1 MHIGLRIKIAR
12 ISKGF
17 KQEDLAERINKTR
30 PLISSIEQTGKVN
43 HYTLKK
49 ICEVLEIDI
58 NELENSVVS
67 EPSALFLSKQPNINS
82 LNSRIKEIEEDN
94 KNLRSLI
101 LAQSELINKKRIHK
115 FPSGNLCLSA
125 PRMEALP
132 SNCKSFYSCFSI

>member
-67 EPSALFLSKQPNINS
+67 EPSALFLSKQPNFNS

-101 LAQSELINKKRIHK
+101 LAQSELIKDQKDFINKQKK
-115 FPSGNLCLSA
+115 NT
-125 PRMEALP
+125 
-132 SNCKSFYSCFSI
+132 

>member
-12 ISKGF
+12 ISRGL
-17 KQEDLAERINKTR
+17 KQEELAERINKTR

-58 NELENSVVS
+58 NELESSVIS
-67 EPSALFLSKQPNINS
+67 ETTLIYGKKEPNVES
-82 LNSRIKEIEEDN
+82 LNSRIREMEEDN

-101 LAQSELINKKRIHK
+101 FAQSELIKDQKEFINQKNKK
-115 FPSGNLCLSA
+115 G
-125 PRMEALP
+125 
-132 SNCKSFYSCFSI
+132 